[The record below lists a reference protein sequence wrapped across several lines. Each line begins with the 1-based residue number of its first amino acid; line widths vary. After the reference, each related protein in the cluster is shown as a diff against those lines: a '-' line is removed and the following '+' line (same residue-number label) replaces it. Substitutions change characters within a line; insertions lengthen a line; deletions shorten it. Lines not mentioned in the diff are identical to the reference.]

1 MISCDDFR
9 LFLVYYASNSGFFIG
24 TATVLLDLFEIN

>member
-9 LFLVYYASNSGFFIG
+9 LFLVYYASNSVFFIG
-24 TATVLLDLFEIN
+24 TATVLLDVFEFN